1 MQVTRFPPIKQS
13 RKLETVWFL
22 VRGTHTPTNPMTNDR
37 LDDIGFTPTI
47 FHPTKNPIALYTIG
61 FGVVNTVSPSHTLND
76 RGDTLTQTDTHGGKT
91 NLGVLLLHDIQ

>member
-47 FHPTKNPIALYTIG
+47 FHPTKNPIALYTLG

-91 NLGVLLLHDIQ
+91 DLGVLLLHDIQ